1 MPTPLGLS
9 IGLPHPGGDFRK
21 TLDGKEVPIYIVSGR
36 DLGDAAKGLDPF
48 GTKRNHRPELGIATV
63 QIGAGLDVDDLL
75 RETVEA
81 VKRKKTKVELVGME
95 LSPRPEADP
104 WLLKDV
110 IARHE
115 TNAWVHSIKQ
125 QLDASDK
132 RNICIYVHGYNTS
145 FVDNTLLA
153 AEMFHYLGRDGAMI
167 SFEWPSEARILGYIT
182 DKGNATYSTR
192 HFRGLISNIAKECRA
207 DSVTIIAHSAGS
219 PIVVNALR
227 EIRLLEYD
235 LPAEE
240 VQRKYKIEKV
250 ALAAPDMDLM
260 SFVNAIHDRFY
271 EVTNGIAVYASP
283 NDKAL
288 RASQL
293 LYKDERLGGSVGLL
307 EPWEKKEILSIGKI
321 EMIDVTKPN
330 RKHWRCLGHAYFH
343 RDPWISS
350 DIGCFIMGIG
360 PERRGLARNAGD
372 VFWSFPD
379 DFVDRLMQLI
389 PH

>member
-9 IGLPHPGGDFRK
+9 LGLPHPGGDFRK
-21 TLDGKEVPIYIVSGR
+21 TLGDKKVPIYVVSGR
-36 DLGDAAKGLDPF
+36 NLEDVAKGLDPF

-63 QIGAGLDVDDLL
+63 QIGAGLDADDLL
-75 RETVEA
+75 RETVES
-81 VKRKKTKVELVGME
+81 VKRKKTKVELVSME
-95 LSPRPEADP
+95 LSPRPESDP

-115 TNAWVHSIKQ
+115 TNAWVQAIKR
-125 QLDASDK
+125 QLDQSDS
-132 RNICIYVHGYNTS
+132 RNVCIYVHGYNTS

-153 AEMFHYLGRDGAMI
+153 AEIFHYLGRNGAMI
-167 SFEWPSEARILGYIT
+167 SFEWPSEARLLGYIT

-192 HFRGLISNIAKECRA
+192 HFRGLISNIAKECQA
-207 DSVTIIAHSAGS
+207 DSVTIVAHSAGA

-227 EIRLLEYD
+227 ELRLLEYD
-235 LPAEE
+235 LSPNE

-283 NDKAL
+283 NDRAL

-307 EPWEKKEILSIGKI
+307 EPWEKKALLGVSKI
-321 EMIDVTKPN
+321 EMIDATKPN
-330 RKHWRCLGHAYFH
+330 RKHRRFLGHAYFH

-350 DIGCFIMGIG
+350 DIGCFIMGLS
-360 PERRGLARNAGD
+360 PQRRGLSRDEGE

-379 DFVDRLMQLI
+379 DFVDRLQQLI
-389 PH
+389 VE